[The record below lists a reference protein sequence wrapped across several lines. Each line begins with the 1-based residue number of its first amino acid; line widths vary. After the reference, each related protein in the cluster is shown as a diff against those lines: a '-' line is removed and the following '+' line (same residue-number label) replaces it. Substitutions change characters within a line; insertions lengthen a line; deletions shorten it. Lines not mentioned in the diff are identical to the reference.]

1 MSHVLLVYRFVF
13 HLSTL
18 CDDASEGKNLLTAA
32 MNVLCTQ
39 SISETPETDPSED
52 PKDNSATQSGVTEE
66 QNPAFIWT
74 ALFIQEIT
82 EV

>member
-1 MSHVLLVYRFVF
+1 MCLFYRFVF

-18 CDDASEGKNLLTAA
+18 CDDASDGKNLLTAA
-32 MNVLCTQ
+32 MNVLCKQ
-39 SISETPETDPSED
+39 SISGTPETDPSED
-52 PKDNSATQSGVTEE
+52 LKDNSVTQSGVIEE

-74 ALFIQEIT
+74 ALFIQEIA